1 MMNDDQLYTFSRH
14 RIYKPKLF
22 ANLKEG
28 IKIKLSEILE
38 SAINK
43 KSIQGELFEGAWS
56 DIGTPDFETSS
67 T

>member
-1 MMNDDQLYTFSRH
+1 
-14 RIYKPKLF
+14 LF

-56 DIGTPDFETSS
+56 DIGTPDRLDHINSS
-67 T
+67 N